1 MKEAMKET
9 MEETMEEDILALL
22 KENVIQGRRTRDDEG
37 VDGDMVGTPAVLE
50 LTQLMVESDIAPEII
65 IKQGLTAGMQVVGD
79 KFATKEYFI
88 PDMLA
93 SAEAVGAA
101 MDILKPILEAS
112 DIETKGQFVIATAKG
127 DIHDIGKNIVAI
139 LLKGAGYEV
148 KDLGIDVS
156 PEKIVEV
163 VREYEPDFL
172 GLSALLTTT
181 MVAMGKTIEALKE
194 NGLRDKVKV
203 LVGGAAVSEEYAQEI
218 EADAY
223 CVDGFHAIKVLEDFQ
238 KVKL

>member
-1 MKEAMKET
+1 MS
-9 MEETMEEDILALL
+9 EDVVALL
-22 KENVIQGRRTRDDEG
+22 KENVIQGRKTQDDEG
-37 VDGDMVGTPAVLE
+37 IDEELSGTPGVTE
-50 LTQLMVESDIAPEII
+50 LTQLALEQNIAPEVII
-65 IKQGLTAGMQVVGD
+65 TQGLTTGMQVVGE
-79 KFATKEYFI
+79 KFSAKEYFI

-101 MDILKPILEAS
+101 MDILKPLLEAS
-112 DIETKGQFVIATAKG
+112 NVETKGKFAIATVKG

-148 KDLGIDVS
+148 NDLGTDV
-156 PEKIVEV
+156 PTEKIVEV

-181 MVAMGKTIEALKE
+181 MVVMGEVIEALKE

-203 LVGGAAVSEEYAQEI
+203 LIGGAAVSDEYAREI
-218 EADAY
+218 GADAY
-223 CVDGFHAIKVLEDFQ
+223 CVDGFHAINVLDAFQ
-238 KVKL
+238 ETKA